1 MGLLLAMVLTTRN
14 CGNDLECFRQDLRTC
29 QPKSTVTLP
38 FGNDGHTG
46 DYVFTIILARG
57 LVCEVSVEVR
67 TSQPDP
73 ANPSNSPAKP
83 ARYGFDIE
91 TLREGL
97 RQASEGRASTIAC
110 VLPSGQKGTLL
121 IPGVNTRTTSVSAV
135 PSKPAQAACAK
146 KPKVAAG
153 CTLGDCVD
161 GSRSLTCNRP
171 HNKVASCALD
181 ATVETELDV
190 GCVLQCVGGHLD
202 IECH

>member
-1 MGLLLAMVLTTRN
+1 MVLTARN

-38 FGNDGHTG
+38 FGNDDRGG
-46 DYVFTIILARG
+46 DYVFTIVLARG
-57 LVCEVSVEVR
+57 TRCEVSVEVR
-67 TSQPDP
+67 SGKPDP
-73 ANPSNSPAKP
+73 ANPLNSQSKP
-83 ARYGFDIE
+83 AHYGFDIE
-91 TLREGL
+91 TLREAL

-110 VLPSGQKGTLL
+110 VLPSGQKGSIL
-121 IPGVNTRTTSVSAV
+121 IPGVNAKPTSVSTV
-135 PSKPAQAACAK
+135 PIKAAQAACAK
-146 KPKVAAG
+146 KPKVAAS

-171 HNKVASCALD
+171 HNKVASCSLD
-181 ATVETELDV
+181 ATVETELDP